1 MGWPRR
7 LCLGLVATA
16 LLLSMTACSVTGDKQ
31 ISNSSAAT
39 TIYLIRHAE
48 KQRDGSSD
56 PVLTGNGQFRAN
68 KWAEVFEQVELSAI
82 YSTDTRR
89 TRATAEATASSKD
102 KPVLLYDS
110 AKVNYQ
116 AFIAKHRGQSVLVVG
131 HSNTTPAFANGLL
144 GEQRYQDIADDNNG
158 ALFTVVV
165 NGGSRNSSVLTINP
179 HNSAQIKPPTGHQ
192 NNMLEH
198 EKINYLEFHARDLV
212 ATKAFFIEAFAWE
225 FTDYGPEYSSFSGQ
239 GVDGGFHKSELFSS
253 SAQGAALTIFYSAQL
268 EQTQT
273 KVEAAGGKVIKA
285 IFPFPGGRRF
295 HFSEPSGNEFA
306 VWSDS

>member
-1 MGWPRR
+1 MGWPREIW
-7 LCLGLVATA
+7 LGLVATA

-31 ISNSSAAT
+31 ISSISAAT

-48 KQRDGSSD
+48 KQRDGSTD
-56 PVLTGNGQFRAN
+56 PLLTDSGRFRAN
-68 KWAEVFEQVELSAI
+68 KWAEVFEQVDLSAI

-89 TRATAEATASSKD
+89 TRATAEPTASSKG
-102 KPVLLYDS
+102 KTVLLYDS
-110 AKVNYQ
+110 AKVDYQ
-116 AFIAKHRGQSVLVVG
+116 ALIAEHRGQSVLVVG

-144 GEQRYQDIADDNNG
+144 GKQKYQDIADDNNG

-165 NGGSRNSSVLTINP
+165 SGQSRNSSVLTINAHSSNP
-179 HNSAQIKPPTGHQ
+179 TKPPIGTKAI
-192 NNMLEH
+192 MLEH
-198 EKINYLEFHARDLV
+198 EKINYLEFHARDIA
-212 ATKAFFIEAFAWE
+212 ATKAFFIEVFAWE

-253 SAQGAALTIFYSAQL
+253 SEQGAALTIFYSAQL
-268 EQTQT
+268 AETQA
-273 KVEAAGGKVIKA
+273 KVEAAGGKIIKA